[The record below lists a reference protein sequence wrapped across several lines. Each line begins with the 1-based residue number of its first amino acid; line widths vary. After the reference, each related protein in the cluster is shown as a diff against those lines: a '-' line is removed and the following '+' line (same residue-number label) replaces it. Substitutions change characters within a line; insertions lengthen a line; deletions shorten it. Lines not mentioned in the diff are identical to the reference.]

1 MNVLCLDPVAMNA
14 LRNLEVVSSFTCS
27 HNHTMMPF
35 FGCVSVFVDRT
46 NHTVIRTGPES
57 WTNQMLCDRNMKWGV
72 VGEKCIRVREE
83 NVVRLFEGVQAAGLH
98 EKERE
103 ITGGELEELAK
114 KVKAKKASTLMPKVS
129 RAIKREASM
138 VSNAVERYRETATFL
153 G

>member
-1 MNVLCLDPVAMNA
+1 MNA
-14 LRNLEVVSSFTCS
+14 LRNLEVVSSFICS

-35 FGCVSVFVDRT
+35 YGCVSVFVDRT
-46 NHTVIRTGPES
+46 NHVVMRTGEES
-57 WTNQMLCDRNMKWGV
+57 WTNNMLCDRNMKWGM

-83 NVVRLFEGVQAAGLH
+83 QVVKLLEEVKAAGLH

-103 ITGGELEELAK
+103 VTGGELEELAK
-114 KVKAKKASTLMPKVS
+114 KVGGKKGKGGRRGSTIMPKVG

-138 VSNAVERYRETATFL
+138 LNNAVERYRETATFL